1 MKNIL
6 FSQILVLLYLVKLAY
21 CRVVQERN
29 CRDLW
34 NYQNARLSGSYQ
46 IDVDGD
52 GPLRPIWIECDMGD
66 GRDPHQVLTV
76 VHHDTEKPMNVR
88 GFESSGSYVRN
99 ITYKGA
105 TEAHLI
111 ALIDLSFSCQQYIR
125 WSCKGAMFGFWYPPD
140 LHSWWVGR
148 NWKNQYFWGG
158 AETDSRSCGCHPYCH
173 PTRRNSTCNCD
184 DNNKLKW
191 LYDSG
196 LILDSSRLPVLQLR
210 FGDTGEPS
218 EAGEHTLGPLIC
230 RATGHREIFM
240 GVYKAPVTLTTPGY
254 EVGSYPPPFYRYT
267 WSVKIPEG
275 ETMELVFPEYDVVHF
290 GSYNAVPGCRSVVT
304 VRAEEENARETVLI
318 MRQKSPPYYASEGS
332 QTTVN
337 ITLTTCNQDPNV
349 KLGKG
354 FKAYVRRTECGGCN
368 PGLGLNEGT
377 TYCSG
382 VCGIIASEEYPFP
395 PNYYFSSEVYYFS
408 HSDYNHTWILRV
420 LQHYVVELEF
430 SDFDV
435 PAIPGSRNCTAES
448 GVLWIYSGEGT
459 RAENLIGGFCNL
471 NREGI
476 VYSTTNIMTLV
487 FATRWRKVGN
497 GRGFYAV
504 YRGVHKPQLKR
515 LGAKGPLPNVA
526 EGKPAKQSSTLDARH
541 AYLAVDGNTHSATGS
556 AGCAATEFERDP
568 WWQVN
573 LQKRFLI
580 YGFELYS
587 AKTDKKDKSEE
598 LIWPD
603 GQYGLPMPVSGC
615 PVGKGFNWMTGY
627 RYQEMQYD
635 IVQDSKVLHW
645 TPGMLLKGGLHK
657 KTTVGG
663 IMQRSGVTQH
673 FCMKTRIQ
681 ASYRKPRKWPKG
693 EYCILQYGMRCPE
706 DFKSGYITFKDT
718 RESTFSDIQD
728 SGYLPTG
735 NYTLET
741 TRIYY
746 CCRGDASAENMIQ
759 LPNDAPF
766 YLLKYG
772 KSCQKVEGMSET
784 EQFFHFNEDVHPL
797 QPSSHAEKL
806 DGMPKYRTPHPK
818 FDDSAYEKGIA
829 LYYCYYDI
837 SESLRGFRVA
847 VDDAGLIDTFSR
859 YYDEMSYGIPHTEVG
874 KFLNAYTC
882 HVYPVT
888 NPEFDVLKVN
898 CSQAIYGQY
907 VTLQIYNRFDS
918 LQFCEMKVFAADSCG
933 QPLGMASEEIFD
945 IQISATSS
953 DDTDRYYH
961 TNGRLNANYGWC
973 ANLSDSLKQFT
984 IDLQNIT
991 IVTGIV
997 LQGLNGAPKRTTVKE
1012 FYIFFSNDSVGWV
1025 WEEEPVGQQKVYIC
1039 DQCESPDVFTNDL
1052 EIRFNLLKGIPAR
1065 IVQIKIIDFY
1075 EQPCLRVEILGCR
1088 EKAHCGQIKSTPQGE
1103 VSSPNYPRY
1112 YGQDKSCWWTIEPE
1126 PGKHIELNFIVY
1138 DLAAKEDPIES
1149 GRCRDELT
1157 VYSGYGNSSIIKSPD
1172 GKLFPKRIISNGLM
1186 KIHLQ
1191 SCFRN
1196 SRSRYRGFYARY
1208 KSVEC
1213 PGCGVGDFQ
1222 CSELHVCESPCGK
1235 IVSIGHPLN
1244 YQNNHRCRWL
1254 IRTEPSHFI
1263 NLTLQDFDIVG
1274 GENCQYDYLAV
1285 YDGDTI
1291 QKSSLIGKFC
1301 NMKKPPTEIVSSWNS
1316 LLLEFSSDAE
1326 TNGRGFSL
1334 KFASKNFQMPADIH
1348 VYDLDDELACPP
1360 PWKYYNGNCYNVFHA
1375 DDAIQW
1381 YEAEDRCRK
1390 IGGDQNGHLVSI
1402 LDKKENAVVHYFL
1415 TNFWN
1420 AKHKSLY
1427 IGLNDEAKEGVY
1439 RWSDWNPMIYTD
1451 WASAGRSLRTQPDG
1465 GAYQDCT
1472 MLRVDSGHPTAH
1484 WHDIPCSLG
1493 KLAFH
1498 NWDGID
1504 WGDDDPNKAG
1514 NENEVLSSIS
1524 DYICKMKSDRPAG
1537 NVELIK
1543 SIPAQIGGT
1552 AAVPMLPSASA
1563 AEKYFLCRNKEII
1576 STQFV
1581 CNLAEDCRDGSDEET
1596 CSLKEC
1602 PKSSFRCHN
1611 TKCVSIAAYCDYK
1624 DDCGDLSDEFRC
1636 QHRECLP
1643 GEFQCRNGQCIS
1655 EEQRCDLLPN
1665 CYDKSDEHDCKGF
1678 CNPNSTF
1685 QCYDGTC
1692 IPRYTLCDGHRDC
1705 PGKYHEDEQY
1715 GCSRRED
1722 RDGRNEEKKLCS
1734 QRNRKTC
1741 LDLFTL
1747 DNIRVS
1753 GYYTIDSDGSDGPIP
1768 PFKVFCRMG
1777 RTRDDVV
1784 TIVHH
1789 DSEESI
1795 YVRSNKDGPGSY
1807 SRVLVYSI
1815 GIDKIKALTNASK
1828 HCRQEISWQCA
1839 GTGFHF
1845 DSGKPFSWW
1854 VSWDGKPQYIWG
1866 GAKKNNTCGCA
1877 ETGCRNPN
1885 HTCNCDDVPRFEWN
1899 KDEGYLQDKKTL
1911 PVSEVRFGYTF
1922 RTGQYGYHRIGPLE
1936 CLGNAVESNE
1946 KCTNT
1951 TRYMKCNTG
1960 HYVPITYR
1968 CRYEFD
1974 PYGYHLGCRDVTH
1987 LRHCESFVCPEDY
2000 VKCPESYCIPT
2011 IYVCDGKWDCIG
2023 GGDEEECDRYSCPGQ
2038 YKCYNKSSC
2047 LPLNKLCDEIRN
2059 CPHGDDELLC
2069 DLVCPKNCMCVG
2081 LFVSCM
2087 RQNASTL
2094 PRNLPHEMR
2103 KLDFSFNRL
2112 DLLKADFSKFWT
2124 LGELILQ
2131 YNYLTTLPPKRFRHL
2146 INLYKLDLSHNRL
2159 TFIAASA
2166 FAGLTN
2172 VRLLILENNP
2182 TITEIEPEA
2191 FSGLSNLPTLNL
2203 TGISLK
2209 VLKKSTFNGM
2219 SSLRTLNLEN
2229 DNIAKVESGAFVG
2242 LHSVTVLDIKGNDI
2256 VDFTSYIFTGLKS
2269 LEYLYSDSYTF
2280 CCMASNQVPLDNCLP
2295 PPDEISSCE
2304 DLMSSP
2310 VQRSFLWVLG
2320 IIALVGNLF
2329 VIIWRYKT
2337 KDSSRISSILILS
2350 LGCADFLMGVYLIII
2365 ASVDV
2370 YYRSIY
2376 IENSD
2381 KWKRSTLCKICGF
2394 LSTVSSEVSVFT
2406 LVFITADRLISLCF
2420 PLSHKRFSK
2429 NLTYK
2434 LIMASWV
2441 LACVMAAIPFFV
2453 EPYFQGRFYARSGV
2467 CLALHITNH
2476 RPAGWEYS
2484 VAIFFCMN
2492 FIAFVIIVS
2501 AYLYMFITIKK
2512 SYQNMS
2518 RLMSRQSMSDK
2529 IGRQMALI
2537 VLTNSMCWFPIIVM
2551 GLLAMSGV
2559 NITGEAYSWTAIF
2572 VLPLNSA
2579 TNPLI
2584 YTISSLHF
2592 QSRLLSRFGLT
2603 GKDGKGSYV
2612 SKLTSSQRGIDKSK
2626 RIMMREQLN
2635 SRPFKPPHG
2644 YISLLQYLRTVPGLR
2659 PKHLLRIATNIC
2671 QTLAELHSQS
2681 YALGG
2686 IDVNAVFVSEAS
2698 DGSDEVYVYVPDFNA
2713 YKITSSPIS
2722 GMPDDT
2728 AVDMEEFGLL
2738 VKKMLR
2744 VYHVVSRSN
2753 DPMQGTAC

>member
-1 MKNIL
+1 MPRR
-6 FSQILVLLYLVKLAY
+6 SYG
-21 CRVVQERN
+21 RVVQERN

-88 GFESSGSYVRN
+88 GFEASGSYVRN

-254 EVGSYPPPFYRYT
+254 EIGSYPPPFYRYT

-318 MRQKSPPYYASEGS
+318 MRQKSPPYYASE
-332 QTTVN
+332 
-337 ITLTTCNQDPNV
+337 
-349 KLGKG
+349 
-354 FKAYVRRTECGGCN
+354 ECGGCN

-526 EGKPAKQSSTLDARH
+526 EGKPAKQSSTLDGRH
-541 AYLAVDGNTHSATGS
+541 AYLAVDGNTNSATGS
-556 AGCAATEFERDP
+556 AACAATEFERDP

-615 PVGKGFNWMTGY
+615 PVGKGFNWMTGH

-645 TPGMLLKGGLHK
+645 TPGMLLKGQLLCGLHK

-888 NPEFDVLKVN
+888 NPEFDVLTVN

-918 LQFCEMKVFAADSCG
+918 LQFCEMKVFAVDSCG

-1052 EIRFNLLKGIPAR
+1052 EMRFNLLKGIPAR

-1126 PGKHIELNFIVY
+1126 PGKAY
-1138 DLAAKEDPIES
+1138 
-1149 GRCRDELT
+1149 
-1157 VYSGYGNSSIIKSPD
+1157 
-1172 GKLFPKRIISNGLM
+1172 
-1186 KIHLQ
+1186 
-1191 SCFRN
+1191 
-1196 SRSRYRGFYARY
+1196 
-1208 KSVEC
+1208 
-1213 PGCGVGDFQ
+1213 
-1222 CSELHVCESPCGK
+1222 
-1235 IVSIGHPLN
+1235 
-1244 YQNNHRCRWL
+1244 
-1254 IRTEPSHFI
+1254 
-1263 NLTLQDFDIVG
+1263 
-1274 GENCQYDYLAV
+1274 
-1285 YDGDTI
+1285 
-1291 QKSSLIGKFC
+1291 
-1301 NMKKPPTEIVSSWNS
+1301 
-1316 LLLEFSSDAE
+1316 
-1326 TNGRGFSL
+1326 
-1334 KFASKNFQMPADIH
+1334 
-1348 VYDLDDELACPP
+1348 
-1360 PWKYYNGNCYNVFHA
+1360 
-1375 DDAIQW
+1375 
-1381 YEAEDRCRK
+1381 
-1390 IGGDQNGHLVSI
+1390 
-1402 LDKKENAVVHYFL
+1402 
-1415 TNFWN
+1415 
-1420 AKHKSLY
+1420 
-1427 IGLNDEAKEGVY
+1427 
-1439 RWSDWNPMIYTD
+1439 
-1451 WASAGRSLRTQPDG
+1451 RTQ
-1465 GAYQDCT
+1465 
-1472 MLRVDSGHPTAH
+1472 L
-1484 WHDIPCSLG
+1484 
-1493 KLAFH
+1493 
-1498 NWDGID
+1498 
-1504 WGDDDPNKAG
+1504 
-1514 NENEVLSSIS
+1514 
-1524 DYICKMKSDRPAG
+1524 
-1537 NVELIK
+1537 
-1543 SIPAQIGGT
+1543 
-1552 AAVPMLPSASA
+1552 
-1563 AEKYFLCRNKEII
+1563 
-1576 STQFV
+1576 
-1581 CNLAEDCRDGSDEET
+1581 
-1596 CSLKEC
+1596 
-1602 PKSSFRCHN
+1602 
-1611 TKCVSIAAYCDYK
+1611 
-1624 DDCGDLSDEFRC
+1624 
-1636 QHRECLP
+1636 HRL
-1643 GEFQCRNGQCIS
+1643 
-1655 EEQRCDLLPN
+1655 
-1665 CYDKSDEHDCKGF
+1665 
-1678 CNPNSTF
+1678 
-1685 QCYDGTC
+1685 
-1692 IPRYTLCDGHRDC
+1692 
-1705 PGKYHEDEQY
+1705 
-1715 GCSRRED
+1715 
-1722 RDGRNEEKKLCS
+1722 
-1734 QRNRKTC
+1734 
-1741 LDLFTL
+1741 
-1747 DNIRVS
+1747 
-1753 GYYTIDSDGSDGPIP
+1753 
-1768 PFKVFCRMG
+1768 
-1777 RTRDDVV
+1777 
-1784 TIVHH
+1784 
-1789 DSEESI
+1789 
-1795 YVRSNKDGPGSY
+1795 
-1807 SRVLVYSI
+1807 
-1815 GIDKIKALTNASK
+1815 
-1828 HCRQEISWQCA
+1828 
-1839 GTGFHF
+1839 
-1845 DSGKPFSWW
+1845 
-1854 VSWDGKPQYIWG
+1854 
-1866 GAKKNNTCGCA
+1866 
-1877 ETGCRNPN
+1877 
-1885 HTCNCDDVPRFEWN
+1885 
-1899 KDEGYLQDKKTL
+1899 
-1911 PVSEVRFGYTF
+1911 
-1922 RTGQYGYHRIGPLE
+1922 
-1936 CLGNAVESNE
+1936 
-1946 KCTNT
+1946 
-1951 TRYMKCNTG
+1951 
-1960 HYVPITYR
+1960 
-1968 CRYEFD
+1968 
-1974 PYGYHLGCRDVTH
+1974 
-1987 LRHCESFVCPEDY
+1987 
-2000 VKCPESYCIPT
+2000 
-2011 IYVCDGKWDCIG
+2011 
-2023 GGDEEECDRYSCPGQ
+2023 
-2038 YKCYNKSSC
+2038 
-2047 LPLNKLCDEIRN
+2047 
-2059 CPHGDDELLC
+2059 
-2069 DLVCPKNCMCVG
+2069 
-2081 LFVSCM
+2081 
-2087 RQNASTL
+2087 
-2094 PRNLPHEMR
+2094 
-2103 KLDFSFNRL
+2103 
-2112 DLLKADFSKFWT
+2112 
-2124 LGELILQ
+2124 
-2131 YNYLTTLPPKRFRHL
+2131 
-2146 INLYKLDLSHNRL
+2146 
-2159 TFIAASA
+2159 
-2166 FAGLTN
+2166 
-2172 VRLLILENNP
+2172 
-2182 TITEIEPEA
+2182 
-2191 FSGLSNLPTLNL
+2191 
-2203 TGISLK
+2203 
-2209 VLKKSTFNGM
+2209 
-2219 SSLRTLNLEN
+2219 
-2229 DNIAKVESGAFVG
+2229 
-2242 LHSVTVLDIKGNDI
+2242 
-2256 VDFTSYIFTGLKS
+2256 
-2269 LEYLYSDSYTF
+2269 
-2280 CCMASNQVPLDNCLP
+2280 
-2295 PPDEISSCE
+2295 
-2304 DLMSSP
+2304 
-2310 VQRSFLWVLG
+2310 
-2320 IIALVGNLF
+2320 
-2329 VIIWRYKT
+2329 
-2337 KDSSRISSILILS
+2337 
-2350 LGCADFLMGVYLIII
+2350 
-2365 ASVDV
+2365 
-2370 YYRSIY
+2370 
-2376 IENSD
+2376 
-2381 KWKRSTLCKICGF
+2381 
-2394 LSTVSSEVSVFT
+2394 
-2406 LVFITADRLISLCF
+2406 
-2420 PLSHKRFSK
+2420 
-2429 NLTYK
+2429 
-2434 LIMASWV
+2434 
-2441 LACVMAAIPFFV
+2441 
-2453 EPYFQGRFYARSGV
+2453 
-2467 CLALHITNH
+2467 
-2476 RPAGWEYS
+2476 
-2484 VAIFFCMN
+2484 
-2492 FIAFVIIVS
+2492 
-2501 AYLYMFITIKK
+2501 
-2512 SYQNMS
+2512 
-2518 RLMSRQSMSDK
+2518 
-2529 IGRQMALI
+2529 
-2537 VLTNSMCWFPIIVM
+2537 
-2551 GLLAMSGV
+2551 
-2559 NITGEAYSWTAIF
+2559 
-2572 VLPLNSA
+2572 
-2579 TNPLI
+2579 
-2584 YTISSLHF
+2584 
-2592 QSRLLSRFGLT
+2592 
-2603 GKDGKGSYV
+2603 
-2612 SKLTSSQRGIDKSK
+2612 
-2626 RIMMREQLN
+2626 
-2635 SRPFKPPHG
+2635 
-2644 YISLLQYLRTVPGLR
+2644 
-2659 PKHLLRIATNIC
+2659 
-2671 QTLAELHSQS
+2671 
-2681 YALGG
+2681 
-2686 IDVNAVFVSEAS
+2686 
-2698 DGSDEVYVYVPDFNA
+2698 
-2713 YKITSSPIS
+2713 
-2722 GMPDDT
+2722 
-2728 AVDMEEFGLL
+2728 
-2738 VKKMLR
+2738 
-2744 VYHVVSRSN
+2744 
-2753 DPMQGTAC
+2753 

>member
-1 MKNIL
+1 MKISQTVLIL
-6 FSQILVLLYLVKLAY
+6 SLLYKAY
-21 CRVVQERN
+21 GAIQERN

-34 NYQNARLSGSYQ
+34 NYKNARQSGNYE

-52 GPLRPIWIECDMGD
+52 GPLKPLWVYCDMGD

-76 VHHDTEKPMNVR
+76 VHHDAEDQKDVR
-88 GFESSGSYVRN
+88 GFEAAGSYVRN
-99 ITYKGA
+99 ITYKNA
-105 TEAHLI
+105 TEAHLM
-111 ALIDLSFSCQQYIR
+111 ALIDLSFSCQQFIR
-125 WSCKGAMFGFWYPPD
+125 WACRGSMFGFWYPPN
-140 LHSWWVGR
+140 HNSWWVGR
-148 NWKNQYFWGG
+148 YWKDQYYWGG

-173 PTRRNSTCNCD
+173 PTNRNSTCNCD
-184 DNNKLKW
+184 DNDKLKW
-191 LYDSG
+191 REDSG
-196 LILDSSRLPVLQLR
+196 LLLDSSRLPVLQLR
-210 FGDTGEPS
+210 FGDTGDPS
-218 EAGEHTLGPLIC
+218 EAGQHTLGPLIC
-230 RATGHREIFM
+230 RSTGHRDIFM

-254 EVGSYPPPFYRYT
+254 EIGKYPPPFHRYT

-275 ETMELVFPEYDVVHF
+275 ETMELVFPDYDVVHH

-304 VRAEEENARETVLI
+304 VRAEEENAQETVLI
-318 MRQKSPPYYASEGS
+318 RRQKSPPYYASEGS
-332 QTTVN
+332 ETTVN
-337 ITLTTCNQDPNV
+337 ITLTTCNQHPEIP
-349 KLGKG
+349 LGRG

-368 PGLGLNEGT
+368 PGLGLNEGR

-395 PNYYFSSEVYYFS
+395 PNYYFSTEVYYFS
-408 HSDYNHTWILRV
+408 HSDYNHTWV
-420 LQHYVVELEF
+420 LHVPQHYVVELEF

-459 RAENLIGGFCNL
+459 RKQDLIGGFCNL

-476 VYSTTNIMTLV
+476 VYSKTNIMTLV

-504 YRGVHKPQLKR
+504 YRGVHKPTHKR
-515 LGAKGPLPNVA
+515 LGVKLPPPNVA
-526 EGKPAKQSSTLDARH
+526 EGKPTRQSSTMDGRNAH
-541 AYLAVDGNTHSATGS
+541 FGVDGKTNFGARGAT
-556 AGCAATEFERDP
+556 CTATEFERDP

-580 YGFELYS
+580 HGFELYS
-587 AKTDKKDKSEE
+587 AKSESKIE
-598 LIWPD
+598 ALGWPD

-615 PVGKGFNWMTGY
+615 PTGKGFTWMTGY
-627 RYQEMQYD
+627 RYHDMQYE
-635 IVQDSKVLHW
+635 IVQDKKVLHW
-645 TPGMLLKGGLHK
+645 TEGILLKGGLQR
-657 KTTVGG
+657 KTVVGG
-663 IMQRSGVTQH
+663 IVQRNGVVQH
-673 FCMKTRIQ
+673 FCIKTRIYS
-681 ASYRKPRKWPKG
+681 SYRTPKRWPAG
-693 EYCILQYGMRCPE
+693 EYCIFQYGNRCPP
-706 DFKSGYITFKDT
+706 DFHSGYITWKDT
-718 RESTFSDIQD
+718 HQSTLSDIQIE
-728 SGYLPTG
+728 GYLPTG

-741 TRIYY
+741 TRIYF
-746 CCRGDASAENMIQ
+746 CCRNDGSAENSIQ

-766 YLLKYG
+766 YLFKFG
-772 KSCQKVEGMSET
+772 KSCQKVEGMSEM
-784 EQFFHFNEDVHPL
+784 EHFFHFNEDVSPL
-797 QPSSHAEKL
+797 LPSNHLERV
-806 DGMPKYRTPHPK
+806 DGLPKYRRPHPK
-818 FDDSAYEKGIA
+818 IDDNRYEKGIA
-829 LYYCYYDI
+829 VHYCYYDI
-837 SESLRGFRVA
+837 SQSLRGFRVT
-847 VDDAGLIDTFSR
+847 VDDTGLVSTFSR
-859 YYDEMSYGIPHTEVG
+859 YYDELSYGIPHTETG
-874 KFLNAYTC
+874 NFSNAYTC

-888 NPEFDVLKVN
+888 NSEFSVLRVN
-898 CSQAIYGQY
+898 CSQLIYGQY
-907 VTLQIYNRFDS
+907 VTLQLYNRFDS
-918 LQFCEMKVFAADSCG
+918 LQFCEMKVFATESCG

-953 DDTDRYYH
+953 EDDDRYHH

-973 ANLSDSLKQFT
+973 ANVTDSLKQFT
-984 IDLQNIT
+984 VDLQNLT
-991 IVTGIV
+991 TVTGIV
-997 LQGLNGAPKRTTVKE
+997 LQGLNGASKKTVVKT
-1012 FYIFFSNDSVGWV
+1012 FYIFFSNDSIGWV
-1025 WEEEPVGQQKVYIC
+1025 WEEEPVGQQKVK
-1039 DQCESPDVFTNDL
+1039 F
-1052 EIRFNLLKGIPAR
+1052 
-1065 IVQIKIIDFY
+1065 
-1075 EQPCLRVEILGCR
+1075 LGCR
-1088 EKAHCGQIKSTPQGE
+1088 KKVQCGKIKSTPQGE

-1126 PGKHIELNFIVY
+1126 PGKHIELNFIIY
-1138 DLAAKEDPIES
+1138 DLAEKEKSLDS

-1172 GKLFPKRIISNGLM
+1172 GKMFPKRIISNGLM
-1186 KIHLQ
+1186 RIHLQ

-1208 KSVEC
+1208 KSVDC

-1254 IRTEPSHFI
+1254 IQAEPTRFI
-1263 NLTLQDFDIVG
+1263 NLTFQDFDIIG
-1274 GENCQYDYLAV
+1274 GENCQYDYLAI
-1285 YDGDTI
+1285 YDGNKI
-1291 QKSSLIGKFC
+1291 LKSNLIGKFC
-1301 NMKKPPTEIVSSWNS
+1301 NTKKPPLEIVSSWNS

-1326 TNGRGFSL
+1326 VNGRGFAL
-1334 KFASKNFQMPADIH
+1334 KYASKSFQMPADIH
-1348 VYDLDDELACPP
+1348 VYDLDDELACPI
-1360 PWKYYNGNCYNVFHA
+1360 PWKYYNGNCYNAYHEN
-1375 DDAIQW
+1375 DAIQW
-1381 YEAEDRCRK
+1381 YEAEEKCK
-1390 IGGDQNGHLVSI
+1390 KYGGDQNGHLVSI

-1451 WASAGRSLRTQPDG
+1451 WAVSGRSLRTQPDG

-1504 WGDDDPNKAG
+1504 WAVEDSNRTGS
-1514 NENEVLSSIS
+1514 ENEVLSSIS
-1524 DYICKMKSDRPAG
+1524 SYICKMKMQSDRPAG
-1537 NVELIK
+1537 NVERIKSIPAQIGNVERIK

-1552 AAVPMLPSASA
+1552 ATTPMPAIA

-1596 CSLKEC
+1596 CPHKEC
-1602 PKSSFRCHN
+1602 PQSSFRCHN

-1643 GEFQCRNGQCIS
+1643 GEFQCRNGQCIPES
-1655 EEQRCDLLPN
+1655 QRCDLLPN

-1734 QRNRKTC
+1734 NRSRKTC
-1741 LDLFTL
+1741 LDLYIL
-1747 DNIRVS
+1747 DNKRIS
-1753 GYYTIDSDGSDGPIP
+1753 NYYQIDPDGPDGPIP
-1768 PFKVFCRMG
+1768 PFTVFCRMG
-1777 RTRDDVV
+1777 RTKDEVV

-1789 DSEESI
+1789 DSEQSI

-1815 GIDKIKALTNASK
+1815 GMDKIKTLTNASK
-1828 HCRQEISWQCA
+1828 YCRQEISWQCS

-1845 DSGKPFSWW
+1845 GSDKPSSWW

-1866 GAKKNNTCGCA
+1866 GTKKNNSCGCV

-1885 HTCNCDDVPRFEWN
+1885 YTCNCDAVPRFEWD
-1899 KDEGYLQDKKTL
+1899 KDEGYLEDKETL
-1911 PVSEVRFGYTF
+1911 PVSEVRFGHTF

-1936 CLGNAVESNE
+1936 CMGNDAESNE

-1951 TRYMKCNTG
+1951 TKYMKCQTG
-1960 HYVPITYR
+1960 HYVSNTYK

-1987 LRHCESFVCPEDY
+1987 LRHCENFVCPKDY

-2047 LPLNKLCDEIRN
+2047 LPLNKLCDGIRN

-2069 DLVCPKNCMCVG
+2069 DLTCPEKCMCVG

-2087 RQNASTL
+2087 RQNSSML
-2094 PRNLPHEMR
+2094 PHNLPQEVR

-2112 DLLKADFSKFWT
+2112 DLLKTDFSKYWT

-2131 YNYLTTLPPKRFRHL
+2131 YNYLTILPPKRFMHL
-2146 INLYKLDLSHNRL
+2146 KNLYKLDLSHNRL
-2159 TFIAASA
+2159 TFIASSA

-2191 FSGLSNLPTLNL
+2191 FNGLSNLPTLNL
-2203 TGISLK
+2203 TGISLN
-2209 VLKKSTFNGM
+2209 VLRKTTFNGM
-2219 SSLRTLNLEN
+2219 SSLRTLNLQN
-2229 DNIAKVESGAFVG
+2229 NNIAKVESGAFVG

-2256 VDFTSYIFTGLKS
+2256 VDFNSEIFIGLKS

-2280 CCMASNQVPLDNCLP
+2280 CCIASNQVPLYNCQP

-2310 VQRSFLWVLG
+2310 IQRSFLWVLG
-2320 IIALVGNLF
+2320 IIALVGNFF
-2329 VIIWRYKT
+2329 VIVWRCKT
-2337 KDSSRISSILILS
+2337 KDSTRISSTLILS
-2350 LGCADFLMGVYLIII
+2350 LGCADFLMGIYLIII

-2381 KWKRSTLCKICGF
+2381 KWKRSILCKICGF
-2394 LSTVSSEVSVFT
+2394 LSTISSEVSVFT
-2406 LVFITADRLISLCF
+2406 LVFITVDRLISLCF
-2420 PLSHKRFSK
+2420 PLSQKRFSVK
-2429 NLTYK
+2429 FTYK
-2434 LIMASWV
+2434 LIFTSWII
-2441 LACVMAAIPFFV
+2441 ACVMAAVPFFV
-2453 EPYFQGRFYARSGV
+2453 QPYFQGRFYARSGV

-2484 VAIFFCMN
+2484 VALFFCMN
-2492 FIAFVIIVS
+2492 FIAFLIIAS
-2501 AYLYMFITIKK
+2501 AYLYMYITIKK

-2518 RLMSRQSMSDK
+2518 RLMSRQSMTDK

-2537 VLTNSMCWFPIIVM
+2537 VLTNSLCWIPIIIM
-2551 GLLAMSGV
+2551 GMLAMSGV

-2592 QSRLLSRFGLT
+2592 QSRLLSRFGLNT
-2603 GKDGKGSYV
+2603 KDGKDSYV
-2612 SKLTSSQRGIDKSK
+2612 RKLSNNPIPDKTK
-2626 RIMMREQLN
+2626 RRLTQEQLN

-2659 PKHLLRIATNIC
+2659 PRHLLRIATAIC
-2671 QTLAELHSQS
+2671 KTLAELHSGS

-2686 IDVNAVFVSEAS
+2686 IDVNAVFIKETT
-2698 DGSDEVYVYVPDFNA
+2698 DDSDEF
-2713 YKITSSPIS
+2713 
-2722 GMPDDT
+2722 
-2728 AVDMEEFGLL
+2728 
-2738 VKKMLR
+2738 
-2744 VYHVVSRSN
+2744 
-2753 DPMQGTAC
+2753 QG